1 MGDKSRQTL
10 RLLPSF
16 LIDDRYKSKRL
27 PNRGLNDKK
36 MCLQKKAFD
45 LKKKPNIYRD
55 KGVYN

>member
-45 LKKKPNIYRD
+45 LKKKPNIY